1 MVQPTTLILGL
12 GREIGEAV
20 ARCFFDAGHNIMAA
34 DPSMDRVEQARA
46 DLDEKIAFFHGDLDT
61 LRELQNCMTR
71 AVEAFG
77 RIDNIVSIPA
87 LGETDSLTDIRT
99 KSFSTA
105 VGRTA
110 AGAALTL
117 RTFAERRAALAEEE
131 VARAEQVRHAGT
143 VTFILSTLAEAGQPG
158 HFTQSVSQ
166 ASVIAVMRAAS
177 VELGGSG
184 LRTNAIVAIRPR
196 AAETEDWLKT
206 RTPLGRAALGDEIAE
221 AALYLASPAS
231 AIISGETLRL
241 DGGRACLDGVTTV

>member
-1 MVQPTTLILGL
+1 MAQPTTLILGL

-20 ARCFFDAGHNIMAA
+20 ARRFFEAGHNIMAA
-34 DPSMDRVEQARA
+34 DPSMERVEQAR
-46 DLDEKIAFFHGDLDT
+46 GDLSDRIALYHGEFDT
-61 LRELQNCMTR
+61 LRELRNCMTR

-77 RIDNIVSIPA
+77 GINNIVSIPP
-87 LGETDSLTDIRT
+87 LGEAGTLASIR
-99 KSFSTA
+99 SRVFSEA
-105 VGRTA
+105 IGRTA

-143 VTFILSTLAEAGQPG
+143 VTFILSTLADASQPG

-166 ASVIAVMRAAS
+166 ASVLAVMRAAS

-196 AAETEDWLKT
+196 AADTEDWLRA
-206 RTPLGRAALGDEIAE
+206 RTPLGRAALSDEIAE
-221 AALYLASPAS
+221 AALFLASPAS

-241 DGGRACLDGVTTV
+241 DGGRARLDGVTD